1 LVHGNFERLDIAIV
15 GVRFEDGETWGKF
28 VEPPAAPVFTQA
40 PPPPP
45 PPPQEA
51 SASDSSKIIRKSGGG
66 LIGSVVRRVEPDFPP
81 LAKAAQIS
89 GAVVVEVTVDE
100 SGNVIAARAISGHP
114 LLKDAAVT
122 AARQWQF
129 APTTVEDK
137 PVKVVGTVTFNFQ
150 L

>member
-1 LVHGNFERLDIAIV
+1 
-15 GVRFEDGETWGKF
+15 
-28 VEPPAAPVFTQA
+28 
-40 PPPPP
+40 
-45 PPPQEA
+45 
-51 SASDSSKIIRKSGGG
+51 
-66 LIGSVVRRVEPDFPP
+66 
-81 LAKAAQIS
+81 
-89 GAVVVEVTVDE
+89 
-100 SGNVIAARAISGHP
+100 VIAARAISGHP